1 MSNSSQP
8 RKALRPW
15 LRSLLVV
22 IVIIIIAGAIF
33 VVINLNRNKQTLQ
46 TLQGLKTVV
55 FQKGSLT
62 ASISGTGTTR
72 ANQTALLSWG
82 TSGTVGD
89 VRVRIGEKVSSG
101 QVLVALNETD
111 LPIDILQAEMDV
123 LSVEKSLNDLYN
135 NVSLQLAQVEL
146 DLITADTSLDD
157 LQTQRAA
164 MNYQR
169 CTDERLEDLQEKYDD
184 AFDAHDFWPTD
195 ATLLAVDTA
204 LANLNFCK
212 ADYSQEEIAEAD
224 ARIRL
229 AEENVTSLQRKIEI
243 LQQGPDPTEV
253 SLLETQLEIAQA
265 RLSHKTITA
274 PFASTITGVYVL
286 AGDLVSTGMK
296 AVQLADLSVL
306 YVDVQ
311 ISEVDIPLVNLGQSA
326 ELVFDAYFEETY
338 LGEIVEIAP
347 IGTETQGVVT
357 YNVTVKLLNGI
368 EIIKSGMTAAVN
380 IITEQKTDA
389 YIVPGEAVVNL
400 DGTDTIYVIR
410 NGVPVAVEVEVGA
423 YSNRNLEILS
433 GEIQDGELIVINPPI
448 SILSMMDNNSS
459 FPGFLG
465 GR

>member
-1 MSNSSQP
+1 M
-8 RKALRPW
+8 
-15 LRSLLVV
+15 
-22 IVIIIIAGAIF
+22 
-33 VVINLNRNKQTLQ
+33 VINLNRNKQTLQ
-46 TLQGLKTVV
+46 TLQGLETVV

-146 DLITADTSLDD
+146 DLITAETSLDD

>member
-1 MSNSSQP
+1 MSISSKT
-8 RKALRPW
+8 RKTRRTGLR
-15 LRSLLVV
+15 LLLLILA
-22 IVIIIIAGAIF
+22 IVIIAGAIF
-33 VVINLNRNKQTLQ
+33 VVFNLNRNKQTLQ
-46 TLQGLKTVV
+46 TMQGLETVA

-89 VRVRIGEKVSSG
+89 VRVRLGEKVSSG
-101 QVLVALNETD
+101 QVLVVLNETD

-123 LSVEKSLNDLYN
+123 LSIEKSLNDLYD

-146 DLITADTSLDD
+146 DLITAETSLDD

-184 AFDAHDFWPTD
+184 AFEAHDFWPTD

>member
-1 MSNSSQP
+1 M
-8 RKALRPW
+8 
-15 LRSLLVV
+15 
-22 IVIIIIAGAIF
+22 
-33 VVINLNRNKQTLQ
+33 VINLNRNKQTLQ
-46 TLQGLKTVV
+46 TLQGLETVV

-123 LSVEKSLNDLYN
+123 LSVEKSLNDLYD

-146 DLITADTSLDD
+146 DLITAETSLDD